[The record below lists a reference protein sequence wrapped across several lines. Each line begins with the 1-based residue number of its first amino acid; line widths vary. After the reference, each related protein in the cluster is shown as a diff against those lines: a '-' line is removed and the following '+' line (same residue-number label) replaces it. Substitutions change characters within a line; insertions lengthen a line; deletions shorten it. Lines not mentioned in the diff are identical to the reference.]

1 MIRSGTCRWRG
12 RPDGVPSV
20 LKASSSWRGSCSGR
34 GCYYKTCREPQRLTS
49 LYDHFLSGSRWTRA
63 LLRCCRACR
72 GPSPLSW
79 SEQWTPLVLARVSG
93 MDRIR
98 EFLNLYNQL
107 DQHMRRIL
115 GADAQRSHASL
126 LEQMAQTDVVFQE
139 QHSRLQAY

>member
-1 MIRSGTCRWRG
+1 
-12 RPDGVPSV
+12 
-20 LKASSSWRGSCSGR
+20 
-34 GCYYKTCREPQRLTS
+34 
-49 LYDHFLSGSRWTRA
+49 
-63 LLRCCRACR
+63 
-72 GPSPLSW
+72 
-79 SEQWTPLVLARVSG
+79 

-139 QHSRLQAY
+139 QHSRLQAYRALRNSMIHMPFSGGSPEPIAEPREDVLEHSRMVVQYILHPPAALEVIATRELYTASWETRIVEALAFIQQRGFDTVPIF